1 MPVVL
6 ESVAPGVLPKDKA
19 TALPALLLFASGA
32 AALIYQVLWVRQ
44 LSLVVGVD
52 VYAVTV
58 AVSAF
63 FGGLA
68 LGGWLLGRLAERSRR
83 PLRLYAGIE
92 AGIAALAVAATFALG
107 SAAAPFV
114 FLEARVGSLAWL
126 LPMVL
131 VALPA
136 ALMGGT
142 LPVLVRVI
150 APLQEELGGA
160 GGALYAANTAGAIA
174 GVLLGPFF
182 LIPVLGVSGS
192 AFAAAALN
200 LGVALAAL
208 VLDRLRDAPLRKE
221 KANKGQNLPSALVVY
236 AIAGGIAL
244 GYEVVWSQ
252 AIVPFMST
260 RSFAFAVML
269 ATYLAGLALG
279 AALGARFADRVREPW
294 AVFGLL
300 IAAAGAVALL
310 EITLLGR
317 WLVVAQTTAE
327 AGVLALGGS
336 ALAGM
341 SARFAVA
348 AVWVVLVPTLL
359 LGAAFPL
366 ALRLG
371 VDARRAAR
379 DVGALVALN
388 TLGGIAGTLLAGFV
402 LLPMVGLVRT
412 LALLALTAAALGAFA
427 ALQARGSRRLRTLVL
442 ATGAVSVLA
451 AAITP
456 ADRLASLLPAA
467 RGGKL
472 AFYDESPGGTV
483 AVVETRAQP
492 YAFRR
497 LYIQGV
503 SNSGDAMPSLR
514 YMRLQSLLPLA
525 IHRGEPRSAL
535 VIGYGT
541 GITAGALL
549 AWPGLERRVVAE
561 LLPAVVRASSNFRG
575 NFGAGS
581 DPRIEIR
588 LRDGRRELLRSAERY
603 DLITLEPPPPS
614 AAGVVNL
621 YSTEFYRLAARR
633 LQPDGLLAQWL
644 PLPTQNHEDTRS
656 LVRSFLDVFP
666 YATLWSSELHETL
679 LIGSFEPIV
688 LDWPRIAVR
697 AGQPSVADAL
707 REVGIG
713 SPAALLATWV
723 TDRAGLERFAGTAR
737 AVTDDRPSIEYG
749 AWVRPQEIVRVLPAL
764 REVATEPP
772 ITGADDAVRT
782 NVRSERMSL
791 WQFYQAGLHAY
802 AGDRAGWEREMQA
815 VAAKVGANPYYR
827 WFGGGQQ

>member
-1 MPVVL
+1 VQLGLASAAPDVL
-6 ESVAPGVLPKDKA
+6 TKGKA

-32 AALIYQVLWVRQ
+32 AALVYQVLWVRQ

-68 LGGWLLGRLAERSRR
+68 LGGWLLGRLAERSGR

-92 AGIAALAVAATFALG
+92 AGIAVLAAAVTYALG

-114 FLEARVGSLAWL
+114 FLEARVGALAWL

-142 LPVLVRVI
+142 LPVLMRVV
-150 APLQEELGGA
+150 APSQDELGGS

-174 GVLLGPFF
+174 GALLGPFF
-182 LIPVLGVSGS
+182 LIPLLGVSGS

-200 LGVALAAL
+200 LGVALGAL
-208 VLDRLRDAPLRKE
+208 ALDRRNAPLRKE
-221 KANKGQNLPSALVVY
+221 KVKSKGQNLPSALAVY

-279 AALGARFADRVREPW
+279 AALCARFADRVREPW
-294 AVFGLL
+294 VVFGLL

-310 EITLLGR
+310 EMTLLGR

-327 AGVLALGGS
+327 AGVLALGGN

-348 AVWVVLVPTLL
+348 AAWVVLVPTLL

-366 ALRLG
+366 AVRLG
-371 VDARRAAR
+371 VDARRAGR

-388 TLGGIAGTLLAGFV
+388 TLGGIVGTLLAGFV

-412 LALLALTAAALGAFA
+412 LAALALTAAALGAFA

-442 ATGAVSVLA
+442 AIGAVSVFA
-451 AAITP
+451 AAMTP

-472 AFYDESPGGTV
+472 AFYDESAGGTV
-483 AVVETRAQP
+483 AVVQAARGGTE
-492 YAFRR
+492 FRR

-514 YMRLQSLLPLA
+514 YMRLQALLPMV
-525 IHRGEPRSAL
+525 IHRAEPRSVL
-535 VIGYGT
+535 VIGFGT

-549 AWPGLERRVVAE
+549 AYQGLERRVVAE
-561 LLPAVVRASSNFRG
+561 LLPAVVRAAPLFAG

-621 YSTEFYRLAARR
+621 YSTEFYRLAARS
-633 LQPDGLLAQWL
+633 LEPDGLLAQWL

-666 YATLWSSELHETL
+666 YATLWSSELHEML

-688 LDWPRIAVR
+688 LDWPRIALR
-697 AGQPSVADAL
+697 ASQPSVADAL

-772 ITGADDAVRT
+772 IIGADDAVRA

-791 WQFYQAGLHAY
+791 WQFYHAGLRAY
-802 AGDRAGWEREMQA
+802 AGDRAGWERQMQA
-815 VAAKVGANPYYR
+815 VAGKVGANPYYR
-827 WFGGGQQ
+827 WFGGR